1 MVPREFLK
9 TVAAR
14 VGISDNELEV
24 MARAIQG
31 EPMTTISKHLGV
43 RKDALQKRL
52 GEVYRKLNITGAGP
66 GKLAK
71 LQQRLLAEYQSE
83 GHQIGGGMNGQ
94 SGRKKRLL
102 GGMDSQGLSS
112 NVQIDW
118 GNAPRLGAFYGRSE
132 ALVTLKQG
140 LVAERAHLMMVQGIG
155 GIGKTALG
163 VKLVQEIAPDFDQVI
178 WRSLRD
184 KPSPSEFIASAFP
197 NIAQTP
203 LAWDDSEEITE
214 FIKTLSNSR
223 YLLVIDEVEYI
234 TQLGSQDAAFKSYES
249 LWQQISEFSPRSS
262 ILLMGWEIPP
272 EWQQYASKPPLQ
284 LTGLSEQDAQQL
296 LLSGQETLY
305 LDGKYLS
312 ELVHLCGGNP
322 LILQL
327 WSSKIPDLT
336 IGNLTKLIKQNT
348 LVIEELVRQHL
359 RSDQELSE
367 LEIRL
372 VCWLAVNPKPA
383 TLSELATDLILS
395 ETETEVQLSLD
406 FLTERSLL
414 ETTPGQPTAYTINSH
429 FKTDIWYQL
438 MGKSFNELGYKHYL
452 EGEFLSAKTDLL
464 QAVRYHPNLS
474 AGHYNL
480 GSTYEKLEQFEAAK
494 KHYQILADVDN
505 NRAAQ
510 AAVNNLARLEILE
523 GKTRDAIDKLEK
535 TLAQVKDKG
544 VRSALHKNLGWAYF
558 LQNNPKQAEVELR
571 QSLDLKESNVVA
583 YYILAQVLEAQNRN
597 KQALVFWET
606 ALEQDQADQQSNG
619 VTWRLPELLT
629 WRMMARQRLQK
640 EG

>member
-9 TVAAR
+9 SVATR

-31 EPMTTISKHLGV
+31 EPMTAISKQLGV

-83 GHQIGGGMNGQ
+83 GNQSGGQLNGQ
-94 SGRKKRLL
+94 SGRKKRSM
-102 GGMDSQGLSS
+102 GGVDSQGFSS

-118 GNAPRLGAFYGRSE
+118 GNAPKVGLFYGHSE
-132 ALVTLKQG
+132 ALTTLKQG
-140 LVAERAHLMMVQGIG
+140 LVTERAHLMMMQGIG

-197 NIAQTP
+197 ASSKTP
-203 LAWDDSEEITE
+203 LDWDDSEQIAELL
-214 FIKTLSNSR
+214 KTLSDSR
-223 YLLVIDEVEYI
+223 CLLVIDEVEHI
-234 TQLGSQDAAFKSYES
+234 SELGHKDIAFKSYES
-249 LWQQISEFSPRSS
+249 LFQQISESSHRSS
-262 ILLMGWEIPP
+262 VLLIGWEFPDS
-272 EWQQYASKPPLQ
+272 WQKFASKPVVQ
-284 LTGLSEQDAQQL
+284 LTGLSEQDAQQMV
-296 LLSGQETLY
+296 LSGQDTFY
-305 LDGKYLS
+305 LDSKFLS
-312 ELVHLCGGNP
+312 ELIHLCGGNP
-322 LILQL
+322 LILKL
-327 WSSKIPDLT
+327 WAAKIPDLT
-336 IGNLTKLIKQNT
+336 VGNLTKLIKQNT
-348 LVIEELVRQHL
+348 LVLEELVRQHL

-372 VCWLAVNPKPA
+372 VCWLAVSPKPA

-395 ETETEVQLSLD
+395 EQSAEVQMSLD

-414 ETTPGQPTAYTINSH
+414 ETTSSHPIAYTVNTN
-429 FKTDIWYQL
+429 FRKEIWYQL

-452 EGEFLSAKTDLL
+452 EGEFQSAKTHLL
-464 QAVRYHPNLS
+464 QAVRYHPTLS

-480 GSTYEKLEQFEAAK
+480 GSTYEKLEQFEPAK
-494 KHYQILADVDN
+494 KHYQILVDVDN

-510 AAVNNLARLEILE
+510 AAVNNLARLEILD
-523 GKTRDAIDKLEK
+523 GKTNEAIDKLEK
-535 TLAQVKDKG
+535 TLVQVKDKG
-544 VRSALHKNLGWAYF
+544 VRATLHKNLGWAYF

-571 QSLDLKESNVVA
+571 QSLELKESNAVA

-597 KQALVFWET
+597 KQALVFWKT
-606 ALEQDQADQQSNG
+606 ALEQDETDQQSNG

-629 WRMMARQRLQK
+629 WRMMARQRLQ
-640 EG
+640 

>member
-9 TVAAR
+9 TVATR

-83 GHQIGGGMNGQ
+83 GNQLGGQNGQ

-102 GGMDSQGLSS
+102 GGVDGQGFSS

-118 GNAPRLGAFYGRSE
+118 GSAPRLGAFYGRSE
-132 ALVTLKQG
+132 ALATLKQG
-140 LVAERAHLMMVQGIG
+140 LVTERAPLVMVEGIG

-184 KPSPSEFIASAFP
+184 KPSPSEFIAATFP
-197 NIAQTP
+197 ATSKPPSN
-203 LAWDDSEEITE
+203 WDDSEQIAE

-223 YLLVIDEVEYI
+223 YLLIIDEVEYI
-234 TQLGSQDAAFKSYES
+234 SQLGSKDAAFKSYEV
-249 LWQQISEFSPRSS
+249 LLQQLSESSHRSS
-262 ILLMGWEIPP
+262 VLLMGWEIPP
-272 EWQQYASKPPLQ
+272 SWQKFASKPSIQ
-284 LTGLSEQDAQQL
+284 LTGLSEQDSQQM
-296 LLSGQETLY
+296 LLSGQESLY

-322 LILQL
+322 LILKL
-327 WSSKIPDLT
+327 WSAKIPDLT

-359 RSDQELSE
+359 RADQELSE

-395 ETETEVQLSLD
+395 ETGTEVQISLD
-406 FLTERSLL
+406 FLIERSLL
-414 ETTPGQPTAYTINSH
+414 ETVRSSQPIGYTINSN
-429 FKTDIWYQL
+429 FKKEIWYQL

-452 EGEFLSAKTDLL
+452 EGEFQSAKTDLL
-464 QAVRYHPNLS
+464 QAVRYHPALS

-480 GSTYEKLEQFEAAK
+480 GSTYEKLEQFEPAK
-494 KHYQILADVDN
+494 KHYQILVDVDN

-523 GKTRDAIDKLEK
+523 GKTHEAIDKLEK
-535 TLAQVKDKG
+535 TLVQVKDKG

-571 QSLDLKESNVVA
+571 QSLELKESNAVA
-583 YYILAQVLEAQNRN
+583 YYILAQVLEAQNRH
-597 KQALVFWET
+597 KQALAFWKT
-606 ALEQDQADQQSNG
+606 ALEQDETDQQSNG

-629 WRMMARQRLQK
+629 WRMMARQRLQ
-640 EG
+640 